1 MKRLIAFLLSAI
13 LMLPL
18 CACFQE
24 DTLPEPTEPCETETP
39 NSTQSP
45 KNGKTIVVDAGHG
58 GMDGGAVGSNT
69 GVTEASLNL
78 AVAMLLR
85 DELLTRGYDV
95 IMTRTDENALADTK
109 REDMYRRRD
118 IMNSEGVDAV
128 ICVHM
133 NKFSDTSVSGPMAF
147 YYKENKEMEKFAKA
161 LIDGVCDSIGR
172 PRRHANPG
180 DYYLIRTSEP
190 PCVIVE
196 CGFLSNPDDEA
207 ALQTLEH
214 QLLLVQGIANG
225 LDAFLFGEGS

>member
-1 MKRLIAFLLSAI
+1 MKRFIAFLLSAI
-13 LMLPL
+13 LLLTL

-24 DTLPEPTEPCETETP
+24 GALPDATQTHETEAP
-39 NSTQSP
+39 KNTQSP

-58 GMDGGAVGSNT
+58 GADGGAVGSNT

-78 AVAMLLR
+78 AVAMLLK
-85 DELLTRGYDV
+85 DELLMRGYDV
-95 IMTRTDENALADTK
+95 IMTRTDEDALADTK
-109 REDMYRRRD
+109 LEDMHQRRD
-118 IMNSEGVDAV
+118 IINSQGVDAV

-133 NKFSDTSVSGPMAF
+133 NKFSDAAISGPMAF
-147 YYKENKEMEKFAKA
+147 YYKETKEMEKFAKA
-161 LIDGVCDSIGR
+161 ILDGVCDSIGR

-180 DYYLIRTSEP
+180 DYYLIRISEP

-207 ALQTLEH
+207 ALQTHEH

-225 LDAFLFGEGS
+225 LDAFLFGEGA